1 MLILLAARMVS
12 INAQSMF
19 IALEGEEWKGVKD
32 YPVKGKQGL
41 LTKEKLTFGEYKT
54 LDVDRSWT
62 KGGGTT
68 TGITVGNPTD
78 DFYKKVI
85 TVDKYHKKQTLFF
98 SLGDNEGNQSETYS
112 VSQLDTKDFNIGK
125 SDVSAFN
132 LLLDLAGPGVQ
143 SANFS
148 FSRIYVGGAAEGW
161 DLFIDNE
168 AAVAHPKKYL
178 GYLAKNENEFY
189 TITPVT
195 KVQNKKGKA
204 GIMPFGSV
212 GFEIRNKEGK
222 ALAAV
227 SLIDSGI
234 IYLKE
239 TDAKERM
246 LLASA
251 CAALLLRPEDL

>member
-1 MLILLAARMVS
+1 MMILATRLVS

-19 IALEGEEWKGVKD
+19 IALEGEEWKEVKD

-41 LTKEKLTFGEYKT
+41 LVKEKLSFGEYKT

-62 KGGGTT
+62 KGGGST

-78 DFYKKVI
+78 DFYRKVI
-85 TVDKYHKKQTLFF
+85 TTDKMHKKQTLYFA
-98 SLGDNEGNQSETYS
+98 LEDNAGNQSESYS
-112 VSQLDTKDFNIGK
+112 VSQLDSKDFNIGK
-125 SDVSAFN
+125 SDVSVFN
-132 LLLDLAGPGVQ
+132 LLLDIAGPGA
-143 SANFS
+143 SSSNFT
-148 FSRIYVGGAAEGW
+148 FSRIYIGTTPIGW
-161 DLFIDNE
+161 DLFVDNE

-195 KVQNKKGKA
+195 KVKNKKGKT
-204 GIMPFGSV
+204 GLMPFGSV
-212 GFEIRNKEGK
+212 GFEIRSKDGK

-227 SLIDSGI
+227 SLIDGGI
-234 IYLKE
+234 IYLNE
-239 TDAKERM
+239 TDPQER
-246 LLASA
+246 LLMASA